1 MHLSIT
7 CCIISIPSDFKTEK
21 MCIKAAEDYPGTLE
35 VLPDHVKTQEIR
47 YKVVKGDSSSL
58 QVVPDW
64 FITKDWIDMWNDDDK
79 DKPFE
84 WYDDDKAKFFE
95 LYNKYN
101 FFWMV
106 RWLSKTQGPGSTN
119 KRRVFTH
126 CLASQLLDRLVY
138 ARRWKEAVEVTEG
151 CFLSK
156 RNDMLS
162 LNMC

>member
-1 MHLSIT
+1 
-7 CCIISIPSDFKTEK
+7 

-95 LYNKYN
+95 LLVNII
-101 FFWMV
+101 FFEWYDGYQKHKAQKAQIKEEFLPIAWHPNCLIDWYM
-106 RWLSKTQGPGSTN
+106 LEDE
-119 KRRVFTH
+119 KR
-126 CLASQLLDRLVY
+126 L
-138 ARRWKEAVEVTEG
+138 WK
-151 CFLSK
+151 
-156 RNDMLS
+156 
-162 LNMC
+162 